1 VRTRSDIRNVAII
14 AHVDH
19 GKTTLVD
26 AMLKQ
31 SGVFREGAAT
41 ETRMMDSNPLEKER
55 GITILAK
62 NTAVKHGDVKFN
74 IVDTPGHADFG
85 GEVERVLQMVQGVV
99 LLVDAAEGVMPQTRF
114 VLRKNTAVKHG
125 DVKFNIVDT
134 PGHADFGGE
143 VERVLQMVQGVV
155 LLVDAAEGVM
165 PQTRF
170 VLRKALELDLHSIVV
185 VNKIDRKDA
194 RAEEVVNE
202 VFDLFIELGASDEQ
216 ADFPVVYTNGRAGI
230 AQYKLEDKGENLEP
244 LFETIV
250 KHIPEAPAE
259 DGGFQMLVSA
269 IDHNKYVGRIG
280 IGRVFRGSMKVNSAI
295 AKIAH
300 DGGAIENGL
309 RLTKILAFA
318 GLERIEIEEA
328 TAGDIICVSGIDGLN
343 IGDTIASA
351 DVPEG
356 ITAVAVDE
364 PTVAMF
370 FMVNN
375 SPFAGKEGKFL
386 TSRQIRDRLMRELES
401 NVALRVADTESADT
415 FEVRGRGE
423 LHLSILIETMRR
435 EGFEVGVSKPQV
447 IITERDGVKMEPVE
461 YVVIDVQEE
470 YSGAVIESLGRRRA
484 MMSNMFQVGETR
496 RLEYTMPTRAI
507 FGLRGELLTLSR
519 GTAVMSHTYHD
530 HQPLAGDIPG
540 RSVGALVASETGVTT
555 EYAMVGL
562 ESRGRFFVG
571 PQIEVYE
578 GMVVGRTNDD
588 KDIAINV
595 VKAKKLTNM
604 RASGSDDSTKVSP
617 PEEMSLERAIEFIE
631 DDELVEITPKSI
643 RIRKRQ
649 LNETDRLRSRKRGDK
664 VLA

>member
-1 VRTRSDIRNVAII
+1 
-14 AHVDH
+14 
-19 GKTTLVD
+19 
-26 AMLKQ
+26 MLKQ

-55 GITILAK
+55 GITILA
-62 NTAVKHGDVKFN
+62 
-74 IVDTPGHADFG
+74 
-85 GEVERVLQMVQGVV
+85 
-99 LLVDAAEGVMPQTRF
+99 
-114 VLRKNTAVKHG
+114 KNTAVKHG

-230 AQYKLEDKGENLEP
+230 AQYKLEDAGENLEP

-250 KHIPEAPAE
+250 KHVPEAPAE

-300 DGGAIENGL
+300 DGGAIETGL

-328 TAGDIICVSGIDGLN
+328 SAGDIICVSGIEGLN

-351 DVPEG
+351 DIPEG

-401 NVALRVADTESADT
+401 NVALRVEDTESADT

-435 EGFEVGVSKPQV
+435 EGFEIGVSKPQV
-447 IITERDGVKMEPVE
+447 IITEREGVKMEPVE

-571 PQIEVYE
+571 PQIDVYE

-643 RIRKRQ
+643 RIRKRM
-649 LNETDRLRSRKRGDK
+649 LNETDRLRQRKRGDK